1 MSEIDICLSS
11 ILRVGFAAVN
21 CESGCTRYLEVNEM
35 DVKDWNESLIEL
47 SCTRIVFS
55 SGPDFFNS
63 VSFNTKR
70 I

>member
-1 MSEIDICLSS
+1 
-11 ILRVGFAAVN
+11 
-21 CESGCTRYLEVNEM
+21 M

-55 SGPDFFNS
+55 SSPDFFNS